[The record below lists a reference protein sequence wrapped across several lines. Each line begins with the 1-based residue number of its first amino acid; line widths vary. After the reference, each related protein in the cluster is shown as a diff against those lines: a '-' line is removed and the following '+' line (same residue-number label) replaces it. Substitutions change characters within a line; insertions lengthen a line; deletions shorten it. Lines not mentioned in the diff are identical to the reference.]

1 MCWLISDGPS
11 RQADACLPLLGGA
24 GLCRMRTVARAVL
37 KLEARLLRGHAI
49 PLSLVT
55 FARRLAV
62 GEDPLL
68 PRPKSITTTGRA
80 LRHPDLRALLADHEL
95 GTWALGARTV
105 NWLEHR
111 LAHLRPSLVLEFGS
125 GASTLCIARF
135 LVDLHGQEAMVR
147 VVSIDQDESYARQ
160 TRELLRRSGL
170 DAYAKVVSASLKKQE
185 IEGVLTRC
193 YDIPANLSEVLQG
206 HKADFVVID
215 GPAAE
220 AGARFGTLPLA
231 RPYLSP
237 SAAFVMDDGLR
248 DGEIWIA
255 HQWAT
260 LPGVRVDGIVNIDKG
275 LVVGQVTGG

>member
-1 MCWLISDGPS
+1 
-11 RQADACLPLLGGA
+11 
-24 GLCRMRTVARAVL
+24 MRTIARAVL
-37 KLEARLLRGHAI
+37 RLEARALRGRAI
-49 PLSLVT
+49 PLPLVT

-135 LVDLHGQEAMVR
+135 LVDLHGLEAMVR
-147 VVSIDQDESYARQ
+147 VVSIDQDEFYAAQ

-170 DAYAKVVSASLKKQE
+170 DAYAKVLSTSLRKQE
-185 IEGVLTRC
+185 IEGVVTTC
-193 YDIPANLSEVLQG
+193 YEMPASLPEVLDG
-206 HKADFVVID
+206 RKADFVVID

-237 SAAFVMDDGLR
+237 SADFVLDDGLR
-248 DGEIWIA
+248 DGEIWVA
-255 HQWAT
+255 YRWAT
-260 LPGVRVDGIVNIDKG
+260 LPGVRVDGIVNVDKG
-275 LVVGQVTGG
+275 LVVGQVTSG